1 MEYILKK
8 KIQHLEKELKIV
20 KEYTL
25 EDVIQC
31 ETDTIIWRN
40 RYLKLKE
47 YCIYRIPEFESIVDI
62 FDETYPSN
70 LSSNNL

>member
-20 KEYTL
+20 KEYAL

-47 YCIYRIPEFESIVDI
+47 YCIHRIPEFESIVDI

-70 LSSNNL
+70 LSNNNL